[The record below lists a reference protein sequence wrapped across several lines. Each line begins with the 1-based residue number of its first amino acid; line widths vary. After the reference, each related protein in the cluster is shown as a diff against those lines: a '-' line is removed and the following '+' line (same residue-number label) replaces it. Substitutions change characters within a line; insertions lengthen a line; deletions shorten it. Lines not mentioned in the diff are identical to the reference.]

1 VYLLVESLS
10 TCSITAAPAG
20 SVREVFRV
28 AIMSQSKR
36 AFAGVL
42 LGSVFAGFSWSFPSL
57 RGLLADD
64 QPKAT
69 RPVPSASPPRAD
81 GESPA
86 VTLFRGGP
94 ERTGSVSGTHL
105 PEHPALRWTARLA
118 GFPGD
123 PLLADGV
130 IYVGDF
136 KGTLY
141 AIKAVDGKV
150 LWQFQGTD
158 QIYTTPARRGEAIY
172 FTSRKGL
179 TALSRRDGTVLW
191 NCGLVGMATESS
203 PLIVAD
209 RIIVGGY
216 SGKIFAVDFDG
227 KLIWQYDIADDAPP
241 APPGFDA
248 NRARPA
254 GEAARPRTAAS
265 DGTAVFQPVFDQS
278 RIIVIDLKAGR
289 RRWSFQAKG
298 WMYGE
303 PTVTDERVFFGS
315 QDNRLYCLD
324 KRRKTLFWTFPTK
337 SRIEAGVAYR
347 DGSVYFGSCDGRF
360 FRVNAETGKEI
371 WRYETPRSPGV
382 ITAIYSAPLCTED
395 AVYFGSF
402 DGYLYGLKRDTGEL
416 KWRIRPV
423 EGSHI
428 TSSPVTDGRRIFLAI
443 QRNAKKQGDHA
454 IVAIG
459 ERE

>member
-1 VYLLVESLS
+1 
-10 TCSITAAPAG
+10 
-20 SVREVFRV
+20 
-28 AIMSQSKR
+28 MSQPTR
-36 AFAGVL
+36 AFAAVVM
-42 LGSVFAGFSWSFPSL
+42 GSVFAGFSWSFFSP

-64 QPKAT
+64 EPKAP
-69 RPVPSASPPRAD
+69 RPGPSALPSRSTVGA
-81 GESPA
+81 PA
-86 VTLFRGGP
+86 VTLYRGGP

-123 PLLADGV
+123 PLLVDGV
-130 IYVGDF
+130 IYVGDVN
-136 KGTLY
+136 GTLY
-141 AIKAVDGKV
+141 AIKAEDGSI

-158 QIYTTPARRGEAIY
+158 QIFTAPARRGEAIY
-172 FTSRKGL
+172 FTSRAGL
-179 TALSRRDGTVLW
+179 TALSRRDGRVLCR
-191 NCGLVGMATESS
+191 CGLVGNTTESS

-209 RIIVGGY
+209 RIIVGG
-216 SGKIFAVDFDG
+216 SGKVSAVDFDG
-227 KLIWQYDIADDAPP
+227 KLIWQYDVAADAPP

-248 NRARPA
+248 NRAKLA
-254 GEAARPRTAAS
+254 GEPARIRTAAS
-265 DGTAVFQPVFDQS
+265 DGTAIFQPVFDQS

-289 RRWSFQAKG
+289 RRWSYQAKG

-303 PTVTDERVFFGS
+303 PTVTDDRVFFGS
-315 QDNRLYCLD
+315 QDKHLYCLD
-324 KRRKTLFWTFPTK
+324 KRRKTLFWTFPTR

-347 DGSVYFGSCDGRF
+347 DGSAYFGSCDGRVY
-360 FRVNAETGKEI
+360 RVDAGTGRQT
-371 WRYETPRSPGV
+371 WSYETPRSPGV

-402 DGYLYGLKRDTGEL
+402 DGYLYALRRDTGEL

-443 QRNAKKQGDHA
+443 QRDAEKQGEHA

-459 ERE
+459 ERERE